1 MSIREAIML
10 NVKGQFIRLPPVGY
24 ANDRQAEANLDENSK
39 KQSSSKSILKQMR
52 PKTSDRID

>member
-1 MSIREAIML
+1 ML